1 MRITKGNKIMKRR
14 TFLLG
19 CAAAGLSISFAQ
31 AQTLNPAKLRVAL
44 LPDENASTL
53 IQNAQPL
60 KKYLEDTLK
69 KEIELVVTTDY
80 SSMIEA
86 MRFGRI
92 EVAYF
97 GPLSYVLAKSKAPG
111 IEPFAVGV
119 SKGSPTYKSVIIALA
134 DGPVKTVADIK
145 GKMMGYG
152 DFASTS
158 SHLIPRAY
166 LARHGLVGDKDY
178 KFAQL
183 GAHDAVA
190 RAVQSG
196 QVQAGGLSQEIFNTL
211 VAKGTI
217 DGKKLVV
224 LAESDP
230 IPNYP
235 MVMQGNLAPELKAQI
250 TSAFIGLKD
259 PAILKTFRAEG
270 FVATNDKAYDILR
283 DTAKVLALDLSKF
296 KG

>member
-1 MRITKGNKIMKRR
+1 MKRR
-14 TFLLG
+14 DFLIGATLSTG
-19 CAAAGLSISFAQ
+19 SLAVAGSALAQ
-31 AQTLNPAKLRVAL
+31 EENPAKLRVAF
-44 LPDENASTL
+44 LPDENASTI

-60 KKYLEDTLK
+60 KKYLEETLK
-69 KEIELVVTTDY
+69 KEVELIVTTDY

-86 MRFGRI
+86 MRFNRI

-119 SKGSPTYKSVIIALA
+119 SKGSPTYKGVIIALA
-134 DGPVKTVADIK
+134 DGPVKSIADIK
-145 GKMMGYG
+145 GKTVGFG
-152 DFASTS
+152 DNASTS

-166 LARHGLVGDKDY
+166 LARAGLIGETDY
-178 KFAQL
+178 KLVHL
-183 GAHDAVA
+183 GTHDAVA
-190 RAVQSG
+190 RSVQAG
-196 QVQAGGLSQEIFNTL
+196 QVQAGGLSQEIFKAL

-217 DGKKLVV
+217 DGAKVKV

-235 MVMQGNLAPELKAQI
+235 MVLQGSLAPTLKDAIKKAFTELKDA
-250 TSAFIGLKD
+250 
-259 PAILKTFRAEG
+259 AILKTFRAEG
-270 FVATNDKAYDILR
+270 FVATDDKAYDILR
-283 DTAKVLALDLSKF
+283 ETAKVLNLDLAKF

>member
-1 MRITKGNKIMKRR
+1 MKRR
-14 TFLLG
+14 SFLLAG
-19 CAAAGLSISFAQ
+19 TIAALGLAFKKAAAEHA
-31 AQTLNPAKLRVAL
+31 ANPARLRVAL
-44 LPDENASTL
+44 LPDENASTI
-53 IQNAQPL
+53 IQNAAPL
-60 KKYLEDTLK
+60 KTYLERSFG

-97 GPLSYVLAKSKAPG
+97 GPLSYVLAKSKAPD
-111 IEPFAVGV
+111 IEPFAVGI
-119 SKGSPTYKSVIIALA
+119 SKGSPTYKSVIIARS
-134 DGPVKTVADIK
+134 DGPVKALADIK
-145 GKMMGYG
+145 GKMVGFG

-158 SHLIPRAY
+158 SHLIPRAL
-166 LARHGLVGDKDY
+166 LARNGMIGNTDY
-178 KFAQL
+178 KYALL

-196 QVQAGGLSQEIFNTL
+196 QVQAGGLSQEIFKTL
-211 VAKGTI
+211 VAKGSI
-217 DGKKLVV
+217 DADKVIV

-235 MVMQGNLAPELKAQI
+235 ITMQGYLAPELK
-250 TSAFIGLKD
+250 TSIKRAFLELNDKD
-259 PAILKTFRAEG
+259 ILKTFRAEG
-270 FVATNDKAYDILR
+270 FVATDDGAYDILR
-283 DTAKVLALDLSKF
+283 ETAKLLDLDLAKL

>member
-1 MRITKGNKIMKRR
+1 MDPVVERR
-14 TFLLG
+14 SFLFACGAGALSLALG
-19 CAAAGLSISFAQ
+19 SAAAEQ
-31 AQTLNPAKLRVAL
+31 APNPATIRVAL
-44 LPDENASTL
+44 LPDENASTI
-53 IQNAQPL
+53 IQNALPL
-60 KKYLEDTLK
+60 KKYLERELG

-86 MRFGRI
+86 VRFGRI

-97 GPLSYVLAKSKAPG
+97 GPLSYVLAKSD

-119 SKGSPTYKSVIIALA
+119 SKGSPTYKSVIIART
-134 DGPVKTVADIK
+134 DGPVKSLADIR
-145 GKMMGYG
+145 GKIVGYG

-158 SHLIPRAY
+158 SYLIPRAL
-166 LARHGLVGDKDY
+166 LARNGLIGDTDY
-178 KFAQL
+178 KYVLL

-190 RAVQSG
+190 RAVQAG
-196 QVQAGGLSQEIFNTL
+196 QVQTGGLSQEIFKSL

-217 DGKKLVV
+217 DGDKVIV

-235 MVMQGNLAPELKAQI
+235 IVMQGYLASELKALI
-250 TSAFIGLKD
+250 KKAFLELDDKE
-259 PAILKTFRAEG
+259 ILKTFRVER
-270 FVATNDKAYDILR
+270 FLATDDRAYNILR
-283 DTAKVLALDLSKF
+283 ETAKLLDLDLAKL

>member
-1 MRITKGNKIMKRR
+1 MKRR
-14 TFLLG
+14 SFLLG
-19 CAAAGLSISFAQ
+19 CAAAGLSIGFAQ
-31 AQTLNPAKLRVAL
+31 AQAQTQNPAKLRVAL

-119 SKGSPTYKSVIIALA
+119 SKGSPTYKGVIIALA
-134 DGPVKTVADIK
+134 DGPVKSVADIK

-166 LARHGLVGDKDY
+166 LARNGLFGDKDY
-178 KFAQL
+178 KFAHL

-196 QVQAGGLSQEIFNTL
+196 QVQAGGLSQEIFNAL
-211 VAKGTI
+211 VAKGVI

-235 MVMQGNLAPELKAQI
+235 MVMQGNLAPELKGQI
-250 TSAFIGLKD
+250 TAAFIDLKD

-270 FVATNDKAYDILR
+270 FAATDDKAYNILR
-283 DTAKVLALDLSKF
+283 DTAKVLDLDLSKF

>member
-1 MRITKGNKIMKRR
+1 MERR
-14 TFLLG
+14 SFLLVCTIG
-19 CAAAGLSISFAQ
+19 GLGLATGTVTAQ
-31 AQTLNPAKLRVAL
+31 PVPNPANIRVAL
-44 LPDENASTL
+44 LPDENASTI

-60 KKYLEDTLK
+60 KKYLEQALAK
-69 KEIELVVTTDY
+69 NIEIIVTTDY

-97 GPLSYVLAKSKAPG
+97 GPLSYVLAKSKAPD

-119 SKGSPTYKSVIIALA
+119 SKGSPTYKSIIITRA
-134 DGPVKTVADIK
+134 DGPVKSLSDIK
-145 GKMMGYG
+145 GRTMGYG

-158 SHLIPRAY
+158 SHLIPRAL
-166 LARHGLVGDKDY
+166 LARHGIFADIDY
-178 KFAQL
+178 KYVLL

-196 QVQAGGLSQEIFNTL
+196 QVQAGGLSREIFKSL
-211 VAKGTI
+211 VAKGSI
-217 DGKKLVV
+217 DGDKVIV

-235 MVMQGNLAPELKAQI
+235 LAMQGYLAPELKTAI
-250 TSAFIGLKD
+250 KAAFLELKD
-259 PAILKTFRAEG
+259 KEILKTFRAEA
-270 FVATNDKAYDILR
+270 FVATDDHAYDILR
-283 DTAKVLALDLSKF
+283 ETAKVLDLDLAKL

>member
-1 MRITKGNKIMKRR
+1 MDEYMERR
-14 TFLLG
+14 SFLLACTIG
-19 CAAAGLSISFAQ
+19 GLGLAMGSAFAREEQ
-31 AQTLNPAKLRVAL
+31 NPANLRVAL
-44 LPDENASTL
+44 LPDENASTI
-53 IQNAQPL
+53 IQNALPL
-60 KKYLEDTLK
+60 KKYLEEALRKD
-69 KEIELVVTTDY
+69 IELIVTTDY

-119 SKGSPTYKSVIIALA
+119 SKGSATYKSVIVTRL
-134 DGPVKTVADIK
+134 DGPVKSLADIK

-158 SHLIPRAY
+158 SHLIPRAL
-166 LARHGLVGDKDY
+166 LARHGLFGDTDY
-178 KFAQL
+178 KYVLL

-196 QVQAGGLSQEIFNTL
+196 LYQEIFKSL
-211 VAKGTI
+211 VAKGSI
-217 DGKKLVV
+217 DGDRVIV

-235 MVMQGNLAPELKAQI
+235 MVMQGYLASELK
-250 TSAFIGLKD
+250 SAISKAFLELNNKE
-259 PAILKTFRAEG
+259 ILKTFRAEA
-270 FVATNDKAYDILR
+270 FTPTDDRAYDILR
-283 DTAKVLALDLSKF
+283 ETAKLLDLDLSKL

>member
-1 MRITKGNKIMKRR
+1 MCGCRIERR
-14 TFLLG
+14 
-19 CAAAGLSISFAQ
+19 LSGRQGPSRRN
-31 AQTLNPAKLRVAL
+31 NPSKLRVAL

-60 KKYLEDTLK
+60 KKYLEQVLK
-69 KEIELVVTTDY
+69 KDIELIVTTDY

-119 SKGSPTYKSVIIALA
+119 TKGSPTYKSVIVAHA
-134 DGPVKTVADIK
+134 DGSLKSLADIK

-158 SHLIPRAY
+158 SHLIPRAL
-166 LARHGLVGDKDY
+166 LARNGMLGDKDY
-178 KFAQL
+178 KFAHL
-183 GAHDAVA
+183 GTHDAVA

-196 QVQAGGLSQEIFNTL
+196 QVQAGGLSQDIFKTL

-217 DGKKLVV
+217 DGGKVIV

-235 MVMQGNLAPELKAQI
+235 MVMQGNLAADLKAAIKTAFVELKDQEV
-250 TSAFIGLKD
+250 
-259 PAILKTFRAEG
+259 LKTFRAEG
-270 FVATNDKAYDILR
+270 FAATDDNAYNILR
-283 DTAKVLALDLSKF
+283 DTAKVLNLDLSKF

>member
-1 MRITKGNKIMKRR
+1 MERR
-14 TFLLG
+14 SFLLG
-19 CAAAGLSISFAQ
+19 CAIGGLGLAVGSARAQ
-31 AQTLNPAKLRVAL
+31 QGENPVNIRVAL
-44 LPDENASTL
+44 LPDENASTI
-53 IQNAQPL
+53 IQNALPL
-60 KKYLEDTLK
+60 KKYLEQVLNKTV
-69 KEIELVVTTDY
+69 ELIVTTDY

-119 SKGSPTYKSVIIALA
+119 SKGSATYKSVIITRL
-134 DGPVKTVADIK
+134 DGPVKSLADIK
-145 GKMMGYG
+145 GKTVGFG

-158 SHLIPRAY
+158 SHLIPRAL
-166 LARHGLVGDKDY
+166 LARNGMFGDTDY
-178 KFAQL
+178 KYVLL

-196 QVQAGGLSQEIFNTL
+196 QVQAGGLSQEIFRSL
-211 VAKGTI
+211 VAKGSI
-217 DGKKLVV
+217 DGNKVVV

-235 MVMQGNLAPELKAQI
+235 IVMQGYLAPELKAAI
-250 TSAFIGLKD
+250 RRAFLELNNKE
-259 PAILKTFRAEG
+259 ILKTFRAEA
-270 FVATNDKAYDILR
+270 FAPTDDHAYDILR
-283 DTAKVLALDLSKF
+283 ETAKLLDLDLAKL

>member
-1 MRITKGNKIMKRR
+1 MDQVMERR
-14 TFLLG
+14 SFLLG
-19 CAAAGLSISFAQ
+19 AIGGLGLAIGPAAAQ
-31 AQTLNPAKLRVAL
+31 PPQNPGNIRVAL
-44 LPDENASTL
+44 LPDENASTI
-53 IQNAQPL
+53 IQNALPL
-60 KKYLEDTLK
+60 KKYLEQTLK
-69 KEIELVVTTDY
+69 KDIELIVTTDY

-97 GPLSYVLAKSKAPG
+97 GPLSYVLAKSKAPA

-119 SKGSPTYKSVIIALA
+119 SKGSPTYKSVIITRA
-134 DGPVKTVADIK
+134 DGPVKSLADIK
-145 GKMMGYG
+145 GKLMGFG

-158 SHLIPRAY
+158 SHLIPRAL
-166 LARHGLVGDKDY
+166 LARNGLFGDTDY
-178 KFAQL
+178 KYVLL

-196 QVQAGGLSQEIFNTL
+196 QVQAGGLSQEIFKSL
-211 VAKGTI
+211 VAKGSI
-217 DGKKLVV
+217 DGDKVIV

-235 MVMQGNLAPELKAQI
+235 MTMQGYLAPELKAAI
-250 TSAFIGLKD
+250 RAAFLELNDKE
-259 PAILKTFRAEG
+259 ILKTFRAEA
-270 FVATNDKAYDILR
+270 FVATDDHAYDILR
-283 DTAKVLALDLSKF
+283 ETAKLLDLDLSKL